1 MWLVDELAEQH
12 IQQALRE
19 GEFDNL
25 PGYGKPL
32 QLDDDSAVPEDLR
45 AGYRLLKNAGYLPAE
60 LQDRQDALRLSDL
73 LQGID
78 EQDARHEDISA
89 RLRLL
94 EIKLRQA
101 GMSTDF
107 LHHGYREQLQRRFG
121 NGHKNG

>member
-12 IQQALRE
+12 IQQAQQK

-32 QLDDDSAVPEDLR
+32 ALDDDSAVPEELR
-45 AGYRLLKNAGYLPAE
+45 VGFRLLKNAGYLPPE
-60 LQDRQDALRLSDL
+60 LQDRKDALRLSDL
-73 LQGID
+73 LRGID
-78 EQDARHEDISA
+78 KQDVRHGEISA

-101 GMSTDF
+101 GMSTEF
-107 LHHGYREQLQRRFG
+107 LHHGYREHLRRRFSVTAKG
-121 NGHKNG
+121 

>member
-12 IQQALRE
+12 IQQAQQK

-32 QLDDDSAVPEDLR
+32 ALDDDSAVPEALR
-45 AGYRLLKNAGYLPAE
+45 VGFRLLKNAGYLPPE
-60 LQDRQDALRLSDL
+60 LQDRKDALRLSDL
-73 LQGID
+73 LRGID
-78 EQDARHEDISA
+78 KQDVRHGEISA

-101 GMSTDF
+101 GMSTEF
-107 LHHGYREQLQRRFG
+107 LHHGYREHLRRRFSVTAKG
-121 NGHKNG
+121 